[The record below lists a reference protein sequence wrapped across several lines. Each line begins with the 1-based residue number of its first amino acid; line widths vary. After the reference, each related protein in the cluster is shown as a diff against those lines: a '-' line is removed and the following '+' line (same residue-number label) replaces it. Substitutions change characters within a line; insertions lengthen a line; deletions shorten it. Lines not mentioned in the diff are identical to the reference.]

1 MPAHD
6 PRLETMS
13 DLECELE
20 VMAYLEAQDIL
31 RGKGKKLPS
40 SALMEKIHQLQGK
53 SEPSPQTTVPRPVT
67 PKELGWE

>member
-1 MPAHD
+1 
-6 PRLETMS
+6 MS

-40 SALMEKIHQLQGK
+40 AEFVKKLQELQQMQNEASEVNQPSVPSAN
-53 SEPSPQTTVPRPVT
+53 VPRPVT
-67 PKELGWE
+67 PKELGY